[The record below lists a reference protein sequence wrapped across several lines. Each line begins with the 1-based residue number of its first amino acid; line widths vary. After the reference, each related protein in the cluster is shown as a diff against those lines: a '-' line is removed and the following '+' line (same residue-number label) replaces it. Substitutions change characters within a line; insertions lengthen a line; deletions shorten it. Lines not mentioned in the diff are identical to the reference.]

1 MISRRSNA
9 SLKKKASE
17 AAVPDGPFAPQI
29 ERRAR
34 ELADAYRLILEPDGR
49 GGFVGRALEFPTV
62 FDRGTSADECVRN
75 TRLAL
80 SVAAATMLEMGER
93 PPAPS
98 AHGVRQT
105 QVNIRLSAEEKLL
118 LEESARQAGFRGISE
133 YIRSTVVAG
142 ATRPTSTG
150 APRRPARRKVHRP
163 PAQ

>member
-9 SLKKKASE
+9 SLRTKASE
-17 AAVPDGPFAPQI
+17 PAVPVGPFAPEI

-62 FDRGTSADECVRN
+62 FDRGANADECVRN
-75 TRLAL
+75 TRTAL
-80 SVAAATMLEMGER
+80 LIAVATMLEMGEH

-98 AHGVRQT
+98 AQGVRQT

-118 LEESARQAGFRGISE
+118 LEESARKAGFRGISD
-133 YIRSTVVAG
+133 YIRSAVVARAACPASVG
-142 ATRPTSTG
+142 GPRPRVRRK
-150 APRRPARRKVHRP
+150 PRRPSAR
-163 PAQ
+163 